1 MITKQ
6 ELRLE
11 DDGTVRLRN
20 TVDVSGAIAQAREYN
35 EMGMGN
41 GKNGYMLG
49 VIPEEFY
56 QFDPWLKE
64 AMARKREG
72 DMAGYTTYMLKF
84 FKVHQALA
92 VHHKKCMWHGYAVP
106 IIKRDS
112 EPERKPAALEQL
124 METI

>member
-6 ELRLE
+6 ELRLD
-11 DDGTVRLRN
+11 DDGTCYLRN
-20 TVDVSGAIAQAREYN
+20 TVDLSGAIRQAKEYN

-49 VIPEEFY
+49 VIPEEMY

-92 VHHKKCMWHGYAVP
+92 VNHEKCMWHGFAVP

-112 EPERKPAALEQL
+112 APTTKPDALNQL
-124 METI
+124 MENI

>member
-6 ELRLE
+6 ELRFE
-11 DDGTVRLRN
+11 DDGTCRLRN
-20 TVDVSGAIAQAREYN
+20 TVDLSGAIAQAKEYD

-49 VIPEEFY
+49 VIPEEMY

-84 FKVHQALA
+84 FKIHQALA
-92 VHHKKCMWHGYAVP
+92 VNHKKCMWGGYAVP
-106 IIKRDS
+106 IIKGEGAMPKRPDAMT
-112 EPERKPAALEQL
+112 KLLES
-124 METI
+124 I